1 MAQRFLS
8 RIRHAFRDGADA
20 TREVHFHNGPEG
32 QPSPCFDARC
42 SSPKLDPWELSPLL
56 FP

>member
-8 RIRHAFRDGADA
+8 RIRHAFRDGTSRND
-20 TREVHFHNGPEG
+20 VHFHQGPEG
-32 QPSPCFDARC
+32 QAAPCFDARC
-42 SSPKLDPWELSPLL
+42 ASPRLDPWDVSSPL